1 MEFRTPYKNHVKVV
15 KDFTDSESLTQQS
28 EAEFTT
34 IRAYI
39 DKYTRLGV
47 LGNPA
52 RISEAEF
59 GDFASLPRDYGE
71 AVELVQSVNEA
82 FRALPAQVRAR
93 YGEDPARF
101 ANALSDPAE
110 IAALAAEGLIQ
121 SPEPQAEAKGQPA
134 KPGVE
139 TSEAGFPQ
147 SGMPKEA
154 ETAATGSAKTA

>member
-1 MEFRTPYKNHVKVV
+1 MEFRTSFKNHVKVS
-15 KDFTDSESLTQQS
+15 KDFSDSESLTQQS

-34 IRAYI
+34 IRSYI

-59 GDFASLPRDYGE
+59 GDFANLPRDYGE

-82 FRALPAQVRAR
+82 FRALPAKVRAR

-101 ANALSDPAE
+101 AEALGDSAE
-110 IAALAAEGLIQ
+110 IEALIKEGFII
-121 SPEPQAEAKGQPA
+121 PPKADGQPA
-134 KPGVE
+134 KPDVE
-139 TSEAGFPQ
+139 TSKAGLPH

-154 ETAATGSAKTA
+154 ETAATGSAKTV

>member
-1 MEFRTPYKNHVKVV
+1 MEFRTPFKNHVQIS
-15 KDFTDSESLTQQS
+15 KDFSDSESLTQQS
-28 EAEFTT
+28 EAEFTS

-71 AVELVQSVNEA
+71 AVDLINSVNDA
-82 FRALPAQVRAR
+82 FRALPAKVRAR
-93 YGEDPARF
+93 YHEDPARF
-101 ANALSDPAE
+101 AEALSDPAE
-110 IAALAAEGLIQ
+110 IAALTEEGFII
-121 SPEPQAEAKGQPA
+121 PPKADGQPA
-134 KPGVE
+134 KPVVE
-139 TSEAGFPQ
+139 TSEAGLPQ

-154 ETAATGSAKTA
+154 GTAADNAG

>member
-1 MEFRTPYKNHVKVV
+1 MEFRTPFKNHVKVS

-59 GDFASLPRDYGE
+59 GDFVSLPRDYGE
-71 AVELVQSVNEA
+71 AVELINSVNDA
-82 FRALPAQVRAR
+82 FRALPAKVRAR

-110 IAALAAEGLIQ
+110 IEALTKEGFII
-121 SPEPQAEAKGQPA
+121 PPKADRQPT
-134 KPGVE
+134 KSDVE
-139 TSEAGFPQ
+139 TSKAGLPQ
-147 SGMPKEA
+147 SGMPMEA
-154 ETAATGSAKTA
+154 ESVADKFSKQPEQ

>member
-82 FRALPAQVRAR
+82 FRALPAKIRAR

-110 IAALAAEGLIQ
+110 IEALAAEGLIQ
-121 SPEPQAEAKGQPA
+121 SPQAKGQPA

-139 TSEAGFPQ
+139 TSEAGLPQ

-154 ETAATGSAKTA
+154 ETAADGSAKTA